1 MNPNLKTFLAIACF
15 IWGVVGSVLA
25 VVNLRTE
32 PADTNGALMFAV
44 IGTLGF
50 VIGWLLTRRPRY

>member
-1 MNPNLKTFLAIACF
+1 MNSNLKTFLAIFCF
-15 IWGVVGSVLA
+15 IWGVVGAVLA

-32 PADTNGALMFAV
+32 PANNPVALMFAV
-44 IGTLGF
+44 VGCLGF